1 MRKLVTLLLFA
12 LAAIATARFCHH
24 QTHGFRLSKIQNNLL
39 DERCAAA
46 EPLDPTTLESI
57 FSQKFR
63 YFNRGLQSFVFLSE
77 DGNTVLKIFNNRYQ
91 RKISLFDL
99 LSRIPLCASWANQR
113 KMIQCTKLENTFKSY
128 QIANE
133 ELAQET
139 GMLYAH
145 LTQTS
150 HLPLKLQL
158 IDPLNICH
166 TIDPNAYGF
175 VLQRKATMAYPALL
189 HLIEIQ
195 DLETAKRRLSSLVQ
209 FLIAR
214 CQKGIADKDPLIR
227 TNFGFLEETPIE
239 VDVGPFSK
247 DPRIAQLE
255 VYRPEI
261 LRITQSLK
269 NWLNEKEPK
278 LVPIL
283 EQELQQQLYSSG

>member
-1 MRKLVTLLLFA
+1 MRKIVTLLLFS

-24 QTHGFRLSKIQNNLL
+24 QTHGFRLSKIQNNLCPGQHIL
-39 DERCAAA
+39 HVKN
-46 EPLDPTTLESI
+46 EPLEELLQ
-57 FSQKFR
+57 QKFR

-77 DGNTVLKIFNNRYQ
+77 DGNTILKVFNNRYQ
-91 RKISLFDL
+91 RWISVFDL
-99 LSRIPLCASWANQR
+99 LSHIPLCTSWANTRKKTQR
-113 KMIQCTKLENTFKSY
+113 IKLENTFKSY
-128 QIANE
+128 QIATE

-139 GMLYAH
+139 GILYAH
-145 LTQTS
+145 LTPTS
-150 HLPLKLQL
+150 HLPSQLQL

-166 TIDPNAYGF
+166 TINPNTCGF
-175 VLQRKATMAYPALL
+175 ILQKRATMAYPTFL
-189 HLIEIQ
+189 HLIKIQ
-195 DLETAKRRLSSLVQ
+195 DLETARMRLRSLVQ

-227 TNFGFLEETPIE
+227 TNFGFLEELPIE

-247 DPRIAQLE
+247 DPTIAQPE
-255 VYRPEI
+255 VYRKEI

-283 EQELQQQLYSSG
+283 EQELQQQLYSSE